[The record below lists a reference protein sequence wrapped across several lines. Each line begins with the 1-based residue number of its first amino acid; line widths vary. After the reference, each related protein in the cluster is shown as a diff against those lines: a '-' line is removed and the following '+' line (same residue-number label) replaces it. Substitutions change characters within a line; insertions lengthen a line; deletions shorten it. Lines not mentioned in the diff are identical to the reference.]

1 MVRNLDSRLITRL
14 GDVEVWQVPEIVLPT
29 SVRWLLPDATRD
41 AVEPEKAWLQPDFMD
56 ENGYLLQSIHTYLLK
71 TPDVVLL
78 IDTGVGNHKRRGGG
92 IPAFNTLDTPFLQRL
107 EAAGVTADDVDLVLC
122 THMHTDH
129 VGWDA
134 TLEGESWRPT
144 FRRARHLFAK
154 PEYDHF
160 VATSQ
165 TTAATL
171 QLWQDS
177 IEPVANAKLVDI
189 VEPDH
194 RVAPGVRL
202 EPSFGHTPGHVSVRV
217 ESGGATAVFIGDV
230 MHSPLQAA
238 FPELRCALGGP
249 EEPSRRGRL
258 EVLERY
264 AGTETIVFG
273 AHFSFPCGGYVRR
286 EGRAFRFEPLA

>member
-1 MVRNLDSRLITRL
+1 MTDGLESRLITRV
-14 GDVEVWQVPEIVLPT
+14 GEVEVWQVPEIVLPT
-29 SVRWLLPDATRD
+29 SVRWLLPDATRE
-41 AVEPEKAWLQPDFMD
+41 AVETEKSWLQPGFMD

-71 TPDVVLL
+71 TPAQAVL
-78 IDTGVGNHKRRGGG
+78 IDPGVGNHKRRGGG
-92 IPAFNTLDTPFLQRL
+92 IPAFNMLDTPFLQRL
-107 EAAGVTADDVDLVLC
+107 EAAGVSADEVDIVLC

-134 TLEGESWRPT
+134 MLEGETWRPT
-144 FRRARHLFAK
+144 FRRARHLFAR

-160 VATSQ
+160 AATSQ
-165 TTAATL
+165 TAATTL

-177 IEPVANAKLVDI
+177 VEPVAKAGLVDV
-189 VEPDH
+189 VETDH
-194 RVAPGVRL
+194 QVTSEVRL
-202 EPSFGHTPGHVSVRV
+202 EASFGHTPGHVSVKV
-217 ESGGATAVFIGDV
+217 ESAGATAVFIGDV
-230 MHSPLQAA
+230 MHSPVQAA

-249 EEPSRRGRL
+249 EEAARRARL

-273 AHFSFPCGGYVRR
+273 AHFAFPCGGYVRR